1 MASAVSPLTGTTPAA
16 SASERNGVAKT
27 PAPDQNVNKET
38 FLKLLVAQIRNQNPL
53 SPADGIHFVTQL
65 AQFTELEQTIS
76 MRQSLD
82 AIRNFL
88 NAASQTEKPADGTTR
103 APGV

>member
-1 MASAVSPLTGTTPAA
+1 MASTVSPLTLTVPAA
-16 SASERNGVAKT
+16 SAGERNSA
-27 PAPDQNVNKET
+27 ANSAAQDQNVNKET

-53 SPADGIHFVTQL
+53 SPADGIQFVTQL

-82 AIRNFL
+82 AIRKL
-88 NAASQTEKPADGTTR
+88 LEAAGQTAMPADGTTKV
-103 APGV
+103 PGA